1 MIHINKGTLAAYY
14 QIEAKAE
21 TPEPINPEN
30 QDSRDRCAIQL
41 HKKERRG
48 TVDPAAMRRAINR
61 YLAEQE
67 FEVEFYF
74 LGLIKND

>member
-14 QIEAKAE
+14 QIEAKAD
-21 TPEPINPEN
+21 TPEPIDPKN

-48 TVDPAAMRRAINR
+48 TVDMAAMRRAINR
-61 YLAEQE
+61 FVTEQE
-67 FEVEFYF
+67 LEIEQYF
-74 LGLIKND
+74 SGLIKND